1 MISYYLIVPFLF
13 FFAYLPSPVLYALAE
28 VVAWFLRV
36 VVRYRKQ
43 VVLTNLG
50 HSFPGKSALELQQI
64 AVDTYR
70 HLAYRVVENIKCFT
84 IAPQEINERMQVS
97 NFELLNHYHAQGR
110 HVVLMVGHIGSWEF
124 GGYKL
129 SMGCRHRVFGIVS
142 LVSNPYFNKLVQGT
156 RGKMGMKLIPM
167 KESKQFFKE
176 PLTELSLGIFI
187 SDQSPSNPSKA
198 YWTNFLHRPTAF
210 FKGAEAYARLH
221 NCVVLYP
228 KIVQTKRGYYSAEIF
243 VIEENP
249 NSVPENT
256 ITEKFVRL
264 LEQQI
269 TETPADWLW
278 SHKRWKHSPP
288 ADT

>member
-1 MISYYLIVPFLF
+1 MLSYYLIVPILF

-28 VVAWFLRV
+28 AVAWFLRV
-36 VVRYRKQ
+36 VVRYRRQ
-43 VVLTNLG
+43 VVLTNLRN
-50 HSFPGKSALELQQI
+50 SFAQKSEQEINSI
-64 AVDTYR
+64 AADSYR

-84 IAPQEINERMQVS
+84 ITPAEINKRMRAD
-97 NFELLNHYHAQGR
+97 NFELLNHYQAQGR
-110 HVVLMVGHIGSWEF
+110 HVVLMVGHIASWEF

-129 SMGCRHRVFGIVS
+129 SMGCKHKVFGIVS
-142 LVSNPYFNKLVQGT
+142 LVSNPYFNKLVQDT
-156 RGKMGMKLIPM
+156 RGKMGMKLIAM
-167 KESKQFFKE
+167 KDSKQFFKE

-198 YWTNFLHRPTAF
+198 YWTNFLNQQTAF
-210 FKGAEAYARLH
+210 FKGAESYARMH

-228 KIVQTKRGYYSAEIF
+228 KIVQTKRGHYSAEIL

-249 NSVPENT
+249 NSVVENV

-269 TETPADWLW
+269 LETPADWLW
-278 SHKRWKHSPP
+278 SHNRWKHKH
-288 ADT
+288 AV